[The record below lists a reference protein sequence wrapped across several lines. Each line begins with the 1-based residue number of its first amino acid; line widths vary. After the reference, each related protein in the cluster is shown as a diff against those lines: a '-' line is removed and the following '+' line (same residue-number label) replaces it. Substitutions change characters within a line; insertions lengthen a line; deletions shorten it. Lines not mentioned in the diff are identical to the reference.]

1 LDSANYRN
9 HMISNFLIL
18 KSDAL
23 KFFAFLALIVA
34 AQCALNSSKAQLR
47 FALLFYKL
55 RFAFAAQHFK
65 LARPPLHIRF
75 QVTRNSLAKN
85 PVLFRGS

>member
-1 LDSANYRN
+1 
-9 HMISNFLIL
+9 MISNFLIL

-55 RFAFAAQHFK
+55 RFAFAAQHF
-65 LARPPLHIRF
+65 
-75 QVTRNSLAKN
+75 
-85 PVLFRGS
+85 